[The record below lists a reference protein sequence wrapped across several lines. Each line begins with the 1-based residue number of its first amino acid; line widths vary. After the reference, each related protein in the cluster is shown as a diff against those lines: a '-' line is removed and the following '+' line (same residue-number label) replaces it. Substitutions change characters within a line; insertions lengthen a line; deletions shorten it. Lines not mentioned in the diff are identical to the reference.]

1 MSSMI
6 SSGQSRQEYA
16 FGPALEVF
24 LFEDITAEYKSEYDI
39 DYAVKRHH
47 WQIIIWWTI
56 ANNLNETISSDN
68 PVICRIGCISMAV
81 CSMLRL
87 CENSGVH
94 TVWIC

>member
-47 WQIIIWWTI
+47 LVYVL
-56 ANNLNETISSDN
+56 ADNNFVDDSK
-68 PVICRIGCISMAV
+68 
-81 CSMLRL
+81 
-87 CENSGVH
+87 
-94 TVWIC
+94 